1 MTDSGFAKRS
11 SIDEY
16 RVQGR
21 GGLGIKVAKLPNDRG
36 HLVGAAIVE
45 ETDEVFVLMEKGKVV
60 RSSVAGVPSK
70 GRDTMGVVFAKPDQ
84 KDSIIL
90 VNVFK
95 ESEPDD
101 EAEEAG
107 SDDAGDAVV
116 SD

>member
-1 MTDSGFAKRS
+1 MSEENTVSSTSDDKTQPIAK
-11 SIDEY
+11 
-16 RVQGR
+16 QGGPDQSAESR
-21 GGLGIKVAKLPNDRG
+21 TTALS
-36 HLVGAAIVE
+36 E
-45 ETDEVFVLMEKGKVV
+45 
-60 RSSVAGVPSK
+60 

-101 EAEEAG
+101 DEADEAG